1 MFQDGRERTKNVYG
15 NNADV
20 IKWDYASHARRSFN
34 SEMIIFILE

>member
-1 MFQDGRERTKNVYG
+1 MDASREQKDIYG

-20 IKWDYASHARRSFN
+20 IKWDYASHARRSVY